1 MDGMWTE
8 VSYLIPSWK
17 MERLTDDGMT
27 EAGFPYE
34 DLALGHLVSEWMEIL
49 GHRRQGKYS

>member
-1 MDGMWTE
+1 MWTE